1 MRQYGVTPYILGAYS
16 DCGFQLVA
24 MGKRN
29 APGNP
34 TNARFIYS
42 DNVEK
47 PVGMA
52 EKGRFQRLRRAGR
65 NKRPTAKRNKAR
77 TACN

>member
-24 MGKRN
+24 IGKRN

-47 PVGMA
+47 PVKVA
-52 EKGRFQRLRRAGR
+52 EFRRFSAIAPGWTEQ
-65 NKRPTAKRNKAR
+65 TANGKTEQSANGL
-77 TACN
+77 